1 MSHLLIKKTFRYPVQ
16 EQKKELFDN
25 YFYNEDK
32 GYWINKKNNQPLKV
46 VEALLMEC
54 LKCCQEQGIK
64 FIGEWNIT
72 FFEAILDSITSFISD
87 IEQIVA
93 E

>member
-1 MSHLLIKKTFRYPVQ
+1 MTTQRSEVKGKAG
-16 EQKKELFDN
+16 
-25 YFYNEDK
+25 NEFGKDVDLRDK
-32 GYWINKKNNQPLKV
+32 INNRLASLKV

-72 FFEAILDSITSFISD
+72 FFEAILDSITSFIGD